1 MVFALFTHSFP
12 DHARVFTRV
21 EVGDVQAA
29 SGVEA
34 QVGGVTG
41 VEFGFAGIEPENAN
55 SQVEVVVFEFAPD
68 VLAGRGVCRVV
79 EGNGERAVHSL
90 IAEGLVV
97 FDAGF
102 GADQE
107 ALGADFC
114 VRLRKWRD
122 SWPHGD
128 HELGAHFFQF
138 GHHCFGVW
146 VLVFVEAPLPH
157 CGPVDEVG
165 DDHGQ
170 GQAAALVFA
179 RDFHEFFLAGVAQFR
194 LPQSQCPLRD
204 AGRVTDGVGVG
215 LEDFLGGI
223 AHAHPVVDPL
233 AALGDPAGAFFGEF
247 DAADGGVVPQET
259 VTLVGEDEGNGHFAV
274 SLDEVGDDSLVVEEI
289 VGVLAHSVEA
299 FAGVGGEALV
309 DFVSAETGVDS
320 VGARPPEVL
329 GGFAQDGFA
338 VLLEVEEEAGDS
350 CSTVKVGD
358 DADTPVGED
367 FFEFVVAGDLGDLC
381 FFHASEAGGRP
392 RFEGS

>member
-1 MVFALFTHSFP
+1 M
-12 DHARVFTRV
+12 
-21 EVGDVQAA
+21 
-29 SGVEA
+29 
-34 QVGGVTG
+34 
-41 VEFGFAGIEPENAN
+41 
-55 SQVEVVVFEFAPD
+55 
-68 VLAGRGVCRVV
+68 
-79 EGNGERAVHSL
+79 
-90 IAEGLVV
+90 
-97 FDAGF
+97 
-102 GADQE
+102 
-107 ALGADFC
+107 
-114 VRLRKWRD
+114 
-122 SWPHGD
+122 
-128 HELGAHFFQF
+128 
-138 GHHCFGVW
+138 
-146 VLVFVEAPLPH
+146 
-157 CGPVDEVG
+157 
-165 DDHGQ
+165 
-170 GQAAALVFA
+170 
-179 RDFHEFFLAGVAQFR
+179 
-194 LPQSQCPLRD
+194 
-204 AGRVTDGVGVG
+204 TDGVGVG

-223 AHAHPVVDPL
+223 AHADPVVDPFACL
-233 AALGDPAGAFFGEF
+233 RDPAGAFFGEF

>member
-1 MVFALFTHSFP
+1 M
-12 DHARVFTRV
+12 
-21 EVGDVQAA
+21 
-29 SGVEA
+29 
-34 QVGGVTG
+34 TG
-41 VEFGFAGIEPENAN
+41 VEFRFAGVEPENAN
-55 SQVEVVVFEFAPD
+55 SQVEVVVFEFVPD

-107 ALGADFC
+107 ALGANFC
-114 VRLRKWRD
+114 VRLRKRRD
-122 SWPHGD
+122 SWPHRD

-170 GQAAALVFA
+170 GQAAALVLA
-179 RDFHEFFLAGVAQFR
+179 CDIHEFFLADVAQFR
-194 LPQSQCPLRD
+194 LPQAQCPLGD
-204 AGRVTDGVGVG
+204 AGRVTDCVGVG

-259 VTLVGEDEGNGHFAV
+259 VALVGEDEGNGHFAV
-274 SLDEVGDDSLVVEEI
+274 SLDEVGDDSFVVEEI

-320 VGARPPEVL
+320 VGAWPPEVL

-338 VLLEVEEEAGDS
+338 VLLEVEKEAGNS
-350 CSTVKVGD
+350 GSTVKVGD

-367 FFEFVVAGDLGDLC
+367 FFGFVVAGDLGDLC
-381 FFHASEAGGRP
+381 FFRVCSEAGGGP